1 VVRHRVAA
9 LELFM
14 AALGVWAAAVLV
26 RQTKPEVR
34 SLTAAM
40 AHQIQAPEV
49 VEVQITH
56 LHEAVTAALV

>member
-1 VVRHRVAA
+1 MAA
-9 LELFM
+9 LE
-14 AALGVWAAAVLV
+14 VWAVAVLV